1 MNIGGYVSLIE
12 SCVESGDLSVL
23 APLSVKDLIWV
34 NVAQALKECRKTEQ
48 NAELISAAAKSLETI
63 YMAICDCRDVALDS
77 NLFLR
82 LNAIR
87 GVKGVKLNPFDTKLL
102 PSSIAEEK
110 KEEKRREQMTP
121 EELAEEEYRDFM
133 AGKQIRRKVT

>member
-1 MNIGGYVSLIE
+1 MIE

-48 NAELISAAAKSLETI
+48 NADLISAAAKSLETI
-63 YMAICDCRDVALDS
+63 YMTICDCRDVALDS

-87 GVKGVKLNPFDTKLL
+87 GVKGAKLNPFDTKLL

-110 KEEKRREQMTP
+110 KEKKRREQMTP
-121 EELAEEEYRDFM
+121 EELADEEYRDFM